1 MPDSKLPIVVLI
13 SGSGSNLQAI
23 IDAIQANTLNAEI
36 RCVISNRPNV
46 LGLQR
51 AQDAGIETMVLD
63 HKDFADRESFDSAL
77 QQTIDQYQPRL
88 VILAGFMRILTDKF
102 VDHYSGRMLNIH
114 PSLLPD
120 FRGLNTHQRVLEA
133 GCKQHGV
140 TVHFV
145 TNELDSGPLVIQAL
159 INVNSDDTAE
169 TLEQRIHEQE
179 HIIYPMA
186 IQWFAEGRISC
197 IDNHVYLDN
206 KLLTH
211 PLRWINNELVTIA

>member
-1 MPDSKLPIVVLI
+1 MPDNKLPIVVLI

-23 IDAIQANTLNAEI
+23 IDAIQTGKLNAEI
-36 RCVISNRPNV
+36 RCVISNRPDV
-46 LGLQR
+46 MGLQR
-51 AQDAGIETMVLD
+51 AQDAGIPTVVLD
-63 HKDFADRESFDSAL
+63 HKNFPDRESFDQAL
-77 QQTIDQYQPRL
+77 QKTIDAYDPEL
-88 VILAGFMRILTDKF
+88 IVLAGFMRILTDKF

-120 FRGLNTHQRVLEA
+120 FRGLNTHQRVLDA
-133 GCKQHGV
+133 RCKQHGV

-159 INVNSDDTAE
+159 IDVNSNDTAE

-186 IQWFAEGRISC
+186 IQWFAEGRLGC
-197 IDNHVYLDN
+197 KNNQVYLDN
-206 KLLTH
+206 KLRKH
-211 PLRWINNELVTIA
+211 PPRWINNELVNID